1 MSHELASWAENWWKL
16 VEGYTT
22 TVAEYLEILVDKY
35 GMLSHYLKNLG
46 KHKEISEILDA
57 FSMRRKSNRPV
68 KKR

>member
-1 MSHELASWAENWWKL
+1 M
-16 VEGYTT
+16 
-22 TVAEYLEILVDKY
+22 AEYLEILVDKY